1 MNLRAT
7 ELVLAVV
14 VLLSWPLAAGADLV
28 DEFDTDPVAGGRA
41 VVVGNDTSRDT
52 AGNLTQPFV
61 HAGAGALTHNLHT
74 NWDYA
79 NYGFGPRGVG
89 QGSRLA
95 FDLGRVYTE
104 ADNFSFGA
112 ALEIKSSG
120 FAATSNQMM
129 AIAFGLTNSTT
140 TGMDRSGAWTGDRDT
155 FDSVEWNFFPNQST
169 DFGWPTLQQTVI
181 GPQTGDVDSMFSN
194 FAANFDQDDA
204 VDGGCDTVLSQEM
217 AAGSGH
223 PLEGNPWG
231 LPLDTPMEVVMGYDA
246 ATTSVSMLVRDA
258 NTGQVLVDRATTL
271 PDLDFTSPIGGFG
284 SASGFT
290 VDTLAITNYQDGWA
304 FGGPTLVA
312 EVEYDRVWFA
322 ETAARPV
329 SEPGTAIGSLAG
341 LALLARNRK
350 RRT

>member
-1 MNLRAT
+1 MDMRGT
-7 ELVLAVV
+7 KLVVGIVL
-14 VLLSWPLAAGADLV
+14 LLSWPLAAGADLV
-28 DEFDTDPVAGGRA
+28 EEFDTDPIAGGRA
-41 VVVGNDTSRDT
+41 VVDGNNTSRDT
-52 AGNLTQPFV
+52 AGSLTQPFV
-61 HAGAGALTHNLHT
+61 HTGAGALTHNLHT

-95 FDLGRVYTE
+95 FDLGGAYTE
-104 ADNFSFGA
+104 ADDFSFGA
-112 ALEIKSSG
+112 TLEIKSSG
-120 FAATSNQMM
+120 FAATDNQLM
-129 AIAFGLTNSTT
+129 AIAFGLTNAAT

-155 FDSVEWNFFPNQST
+155 FDSVEWDFFPNRST
-169 DFGWPTLQQTVI
+169 FGWPTLQQTVI
-181 GPQTGDVDSMFSN
+181 GPQTGDVDSMFAN

-204 VDGGCDTVLSQEM
+204 IDGGYDTTLSQEM

-231 LPLDTPMEVVMGYDA
+231 LPLDTPMEIVMGYDA
-246 ATTSVSMLVRDA
+246 ASTSVSMQVRDA
-258 NTGQVLVDRATTL
+258 GTGQVLVDRATTL
-271 PDLDFTSPIGGFG
+271 PDLDITNPIGGFG

-290 VDTLAITNYQDGWA
+290 VDTLSITNYQDGWA

-322 ETAARPV
+322 ETATPPV
-329 SEPGTAIGSLAG
+329 SEPGTALCSLAG
-341 LALLARNRK
+341 LALLARSRR